1 MSATEIVNKALGSV
15 STATVRRGKRA
26 KQEEL
31 PGVDQSD
38 RKIQE
43 IEDLG
48 DDLADLQDEMSTLK
62 GKVKDADE
70 NLVAAMLKREKTY
83 YNRPTWGSVLI
94 KETKTSAKV
103 KKAGSGKADEDVDEE

>member
-1 MSATEIVNKALGSV
+1 MSAAVDTG
-15 STATVRRGKRA
+15 TATVRRRGRKG
-26 KQEEL
+26 KQEDL

-48 DDLADLQDEMSTLK
+48 DALADLQDEMSTLK

-70 NLVAAMLKREKTY
+70 NLVAAMKRRERTY
-83 YNRPTWGSVLI
+83 YNRPTWGSVTL
-94 KETKTSAKV
+94 KETTTSCKV
-103 KKAGSGKADEDVDEE
+103 KKASTGKVDDDSGEEESDE